1 MEIYPAIDLKGGCCV
16 RLSQGDFDRV
26 TTYGE
31 DPVKIALQWKAA
43 GAPWLHIVDLDGA
56 KTGTQSDANIAA
68 LKEIIRQT
76 GLPVQF
82 GGGVR
87 SREAVERMLSHGV
100 ARTVMGTAATG
111 NPEMMAEIFGSFG
124 DKVAVG
130 VDARDGMVAV
140 HGWQTSSGELAT
152 EFVQRLAAIGAS
164 RFIFTDI
171 SRDGMLQGI
180 NFESLEAVAAAVPA
194 ISITASGGVATIEDI
209 RQLLAVES
217 GTSPNVDAVIIG
229 KALYAGTVQL
239 EDVMALAGAC

>member
-1 MEIYPAIDLKGGCCV
+1 
-16 RLSQGDFDRV
+16 
-26 TTYGE
+26 
-31 DPVKIALQWKAA
+31 
-43 GAPWLHIVDLDGA
+43 
-56 KTGTQSDANIAA
+56 
-68 LKEIIRQT
+68 
-76 GLPVQF
+76 
-82 GGGVR
+82 
-87 SREAVERMLSHGV
+87 
-100 ARTVMGTAATG
+100 MGTAATG